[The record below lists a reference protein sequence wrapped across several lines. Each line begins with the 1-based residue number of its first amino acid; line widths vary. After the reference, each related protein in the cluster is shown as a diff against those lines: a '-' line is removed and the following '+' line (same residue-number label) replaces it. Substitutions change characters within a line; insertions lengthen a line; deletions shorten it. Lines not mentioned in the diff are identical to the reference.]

1 MRRHDA
7 QDQGLNQLLLSRN
20 AHTDTLD
27 YLYTA
32 STLPSPPLGGVF
44 MSTAFRFDIPLDSD
58 DDGCEGDGVNLQPE
72 PSDAVLTC

>member
-1 MRRHDA
+1 MRRGDA

-32 STLPSPPLGGVF
+32 STLCSPPLGGVF
-44 MSTAFRFDIPLDSD
+44 MSTAFRSEILLDSD
-58 DDGCEGDGVNLQPE
+58 DDGCEGDGVNLRLK
-72 PSDAVLTC
+72 PSDAVLTY